1 MIEPPNITKKQKKQ
15 IQTFIEDA
23 LEFNKTHNIFVRKSK
38 EDVYDKDVID
48 CFPLVEKIKPNKTV
62 LDLGSGGGFPG
73 ILLAI
78 TKQKNQIFLLER
90 NKKKSYFLK
99 KTIKKLRLTNV
110 FVINKNITK
119 NNTFGKFDI
128 ITARAFSNIENILK
142 VTKPNSKTSTK
153 LLLLKGRDEKIKK
166 EIKLLDKNKYLCE
179 IINLKNNTTERNMVI
194 IKMR

>member
-1 MIEPPNITKKQKKQ
+1 VIDLPDISTKQKKQ

>member
-1 MIEPPNITKKQKKQ
+1 MIDLPDISTKQTKQ

-48 CFPLVEKIKPNKTV
+48 CFPLVEKITPNKTV

-78 TKQKNQIFLLER
+78 IKQKNKIFLLER

-99 KTIKKLRLTNV
+99 KTIKKLRLTNA

-128 ITARAFSNIENILK
+128 ITARAFSDIENILML
-142 VTKPNSKTSTK
+142 TKPNTKTLTK
-153 LLLLKGRDEKIKK
+153 LLLLKGRNAKIKK

-179 IINLKNNTTERNMVI
+179 IINLKNKTIERNMVI

>member
-1 MIEPPNITKKQKKQ
+1 MIDLPDIPTKQKKQ

-38 EDVYDKDVID
+38 EDVYDKDVLD
-48 CFPLVEKIKPNKTV
+48 CFPLVEKITPNKTV

-99 KTIKKLRLTNV
+99 KTIKKLQLTNV

-153 LLLLKGRDEKIKK
+153 LLLLKGRDAKIKK

>member
-1 MIEPPNITKKQKKQ
+1 VIDLPDISTKQKKQ

-38 EDVYDKDVID
+38 EDVYDKDVLD
-48 CFPLVEKIKPNKTV
+48 CFPLVEKITPNKTV

-99 KTIKKLRLTNV
+99 KTIKKLQLTNV

>member
-1 MIEPPNITKKQKKQ
+1 MIDLPDISTKQKKQ

-48 CFPLVEKIKPNKTV
+48 CFPLVEKITPNKTV

-99 KTIKKLRLTNV
+99 KIIKKLQLTNV

-128 ITARAFSNIENILK
+128 ITARAFSDIGNILK

>member
-1 MIEPPNITKKQKKQ
+1 MIDLPDISTKQTKQ

-48 CFPLVEKIKPNKTV
+48 CFPLVEKITPNKTV

-78 TKQKNQIFLLER
+78 IKQKNKIFLLER

-99 KTIKKLRLTNV
+99 KTIKKLRLTNA

-128 ITARAFSNIENILK
+128 ITARAFSDIENILML
-142 VTKPNSKTSTK
+142 TKPNTKTLTK
-153 LLLLKGRDEKIKK
+153 LLLLKGRNAKIKK

-179 IINLKNNTTERNMVI
+179 IINLKNKTTERNMVI

>member
-1 MIEPPNITKKQKKQ
+1 VIDLPDITAKQRRQ
-15 IQTFIEDA
+15 IQTFIENA

-38 EDVYDKDVID
+38 EEIYDKDVID
-48 CFPLVEKIKPNKTV
+48 CFPLVEKITPNKTV

-78 TKQKNQIFLLER
+78 TKQKNKIFLLER

-99 KTIKKLRLTNV
+99 KIIKRLRLTNAV
-110 FVINKNITK
+110 VINKNITK
-119 NNTFGKFDI
+119 NNTFGEFDI
-128 ITARAFSNIENILK
+128 ITARAFSDIENILK
-142 VTKPNSKTSTK
+142 LTTSNTKTSTR
-153 LLLLKGRDEKIKK
+153 LILLKGRDEKIKK

>member
-1 MIEPPNITKKQKKQ
+1 MIDLPDIPTKQITQ

-48 CFPLVEKIKPNKTV
+48 CFPLMEKITPNKTV

-73 ILLAI
+73 ILIAI
-78 TKQKNQIFLLER
+78 IKQKNKIFLLER

-99 KTIKKLRLTNV
+99 KTIKKLRLTNAV
-110 FVINKNITK
+110 VINKNITK

-128 ITARAFSNIENILK
+128 ITARAFSDIENILML
-142 VTKPNSKTSTK
+142 TKPNTKTLTK
-153 LLLLKGRDEKIKK
+153 LLLLKGRNEKIKK

-179 IINLKNNTTERNMVI
+179 IINLKSNTTERNMVI

>member
-1 MIEPPNITKKQKKQ
+1 MIDLPDISTKQKKQ

-38 EDVYDKDVID
+38 EDVYDKDVLD
-48 CFPLVEKIKPNKTV
+48 CFPLVEKITPNKTV

-99 KTIKKLRLTNV
+99 KTIKKLQLTNV

-119 NNTFGKFDI
+119 NNTLGKFDI
-128 ITARAFSNIENILK
+128 ITARAFSDIENILK

>member
-1 MIEPPNITKKQKKQ
+1 MIDLPDISTKQTKQ

-48 CFPLVEKIKPNKTV
+48 CFPLVEKITPNKTV

-78 TKQKNQIFLLER
+78 IKQKNKIFLLER

-99 KTIKKLRLTNV
+99 KTIKKLRLTNA
-110 FVINKNITK
+110 FVLNKNITK

-128 ITARAFSNIENILK
+128 ITARAFSDIENILML
-142 VTKPNSKTSTK
+142 TKPNTKTLTK
-153 LLLLKGRDEKIKK
+153 LLLLKGRNAKIKK

>member
-1 MIEPPNITKKQKKQ
+1 MIDLPDISTKQKKQ

-153 LLLLKGRDEKIKK
+153 LLLLKGRDAKIKK

>member
-1 MIEPPNITKKQKKQ
+1 MIDLPDITAKQRRQ
-15 IQTFIEDA
+15 IQTFIENA

-38 EDVYDKDVID
+38 EEIYDKDVID
-48 CFPLVEKIKPNKTV
+48 CFPLVEKITPNKTV

-78 TKQKNQIFLLER
+78 TKQKNKIFLLER

-99 KTIKKLRLTNV
+99 KIIKRLRLTNAV
-110 FVINKNITK
+110 VINKNITK
-119 NNTFGKFDI
+119 NNTFGEFDI
-128 ITARAFSNIENILK
+128 ITARAFSDIENILK
-142 VTKPNSKTSTK
+142 LTTSNTKTSTR
-153 LLLLKGRDEKIKK
+153 LILLKGRDEKIKK

>member
-1 MIEPPNITKKQKKQ
+1 MIDLPDIPTKQKKQ

-38 EDVYDKDVID
+38 EDVYDKDVLD
-48 CFPLVEKIKPNKTV
+48 CFPLVEKITPNKTV

-99 KTIKKLRLTNV
+99 KTIKKLQLTNV

-119 NNTFGKFDI
+119 NNTLGKFDI
-128 ITARAFSNIENILK
+128 ITARAFSDIENILK

-153 LLLLKGRDEKIKK
+153 LLLLKGRDAKIKK

>member
-1 MIEPPNITKKQKKQ
+1 MIDLPDISTKQKKQ

-38 EDVYDKDVID
+38 EDVYDKDVLD

>member
-1 MIEPPNITKKQKKQ
+1 MIDLPDISTKQTKQ

-48 CFPLVEKIKPNKTV
+48 CFPLVEKITPNKTV

-78 TKQKNQIFLLER
+78 IKQKNKIFLLER

-99 KTIKKLRLTNV
+99 KTIKKLRLTNAV
-110 FVINKNITK
+110 VINKNITK

-128 ITARAFSNIENILK
+128 ITARAFSDIENILML
-142 VTKPNSKTSTK
+142 TKPNTKTLTK
-153 LLLLKGRDEKIKK
+153 LLLLKGRNAKIKK

>member
-1 MIEPPNITKKQKKQ
+1 MIDLPDISTKQKKQ

-90 NKKKSYFLK
+90 NKKKILFLK
-99 KTIKKLRLTNV
+99 KNYKKT
-110 FVINKNITK
+110 
-119 NNTFGKFDI
+119 
-128 ITARAFSNIENILK
+128 TANQC
-142 VTKPNSKTSTK
+142 VC
-153 LLLLKGRDEKIKK
+153 
-166 EIKLLDKNKYLCE
+166 YQ
-179 IINLKNNTTERNMVI
+179 
-194 IKMR
+194 

>member
-1 MIEPPNITKKQKKQ
+1 MIDLPDISTKQKKQ

-48 CFPLVEKIKPNKTV
+48 CFPLVEKITPNKTV

-99 KTIKKLRLTNV
+99 KIIKKLQLTNV

-128 ITARAFSNIENILK
+128 ITARAFSDIENILK
-142 VTKPNSKTSTK
+142 LTKPK
-153 LLLLKGRDEKIKK
+153 LTGLISIKK
-166 EIKLLDKNKYLCE
+166 MKK
-179 IINLKNNTTERNMVI
+179 
-194 IKMR
+194 

>member
-1 MIEPPNITKKQKKQ
+1 MIDLPDISTKQKKQ

-48 CFPLVEKIKPNKTV
+48 CFPLVEKITPNKTV

-99 KTIKKLRLTNV
+99 KIIKKLQLTNV

-128 ITARAFSNIENILK
+128 ITARAFSDIENILK

-179 IINLKNNTTERNMVI
+179 IINLKKNTTERNMVI

>member
-1 MIEPPNITKKQKKQ
+1 MIDLPDITARQRRQ
-15 IQTFIEDA
+15 IQTFIENA

-38 EDVYDKDVID
+38 EEIYDKDVID
-48 CFPLVEKIKPNKTV
+48 CFPLVEKITPNKTV

-78 TKQKNQIFLLER
+78 TKQKNKIFLLER

-99 KTIKKLRLTNV
+99 KIIKRLRLTNAV
-110 FVINKNITK
+110 VINKNITK
-119 NNTFGKFDI
+119 NNTFGEFDI
-128 ITARAFSNIENILK
+128 ITARAFSDIENILK
-142 VTKPNSKTSTK
+142 LTTSNTKTSTR
-153 LLLLKGRDEKIKK
+153 LILLKGRDEKIKK

>member
-1 MIEPPNITKKQKKQ
+1 MIDLPDIPTKQIKQ

-48 CFPLVEKIKPNKTV
+48 CFPLVEKITPNKTV

-78 TKQKNQIFLLER
+78 IKQKNKIFLLER

-99 KTIKKLRLTNV
+99 KTIKKLQLTNA

-128 ITARAFSNIENILK
+128 ITARAFSDIENILML
-142 VTKPNSKTSTK
+142 TKPNTKTLTK
-153 LLLLKGRDEKIKK
+153 LLLLKGRNAKIKK

-179 IINLKNNTTERNMVI
+179 IINLKNKTIERNMVI

>member
-38 EDVYDKDVID
+38 EDVYEKDVID

>member
-1 MIEPPNITKKQKKQ
+1 MIDLPDISTKQTKQ

-48 CFPLVEKIKPNKTV
+48 CFPLVEKITPNKTV

-78 TKQKNQIFLLER
+78 IKQKNKIFLLER

-99 KTIKKLRLTNV
+99 KTIKKLRLTNA

-128 ITARAFSNIENILK
+128 ITARAFSDIENILML
-142 VTKPNSKTSTK
+142 TKPNTKTLTK
-153 LLLLKGRDEKIKK
+153 LLLLKGRNEKIKK
-166 EIKLLDKNKYLCE
+166 EIKPLDKNKYLCE

>member
-1 MIEPPNITKKQKKQ
+1 MIDLPHITTKQTKK

-48 CFPLVEKIKPNKTV
+48 CFPLVEKITPNETV

-78 TKQKNQIFLLER
+78 IKQKNKIFLLER

-99 KTIKKLRLTNV
+99 KTIKKLRLTNA

-128 ITARAFSNIENILK
+128 ITARAFSDIENILK
-142 VTKPNSKTSTK
+142 VTKLNTKTSTR

-179 IINLKNNTTERNMVI
+179 IINLRNNTTERNMVI
-194 IKMR
+194 ITMR

>member
-1 MIEPPNITKKQKKQ
+1 M
-15 IQTFIEDA
+15 
-23 LEFNKTHNIFVRKSK
+23 
-38 EDVYDKDVID
+38 
-48 CFPLVEKIKPNKTV
+48 
-62 LDLGSGGGFPG
+62 
-73 ILLAI
+73 
-78 TKQKNQIFLLER
+78 
-90 NKKKSYFLK
+90 
-99 KTIKKLRLTNV
+99 

>member
-1 MIEPPNITKKQKKQ
+1 MIDLPDISTKQKKQ

-38 EDVYDKDVID
+38 EDVYDKDVLD
-48 CFPLVEKIKPNKTV
+48 CFPLVEKITPNKTV

-99 KTIKKLRLTNV
+99 KTIKKLQLTNV

-119 NNTFGKFDI
+119 NNTLGKFDI
-128 ITARAFSNIENILK
+128 ITARAFSDIENILK

-153 LLLLKGRDEKIKK
+153 LLLLKGRDAKIKK

>member
-1 MIEPPNITKKQKKQ
+1 MIDLPDISTKQTKQ

-48 CFPLVEKIKPNKTV
+48 CFPLVEKITPNKTV

-78 TKQKNQIFLLER
+78 IKQKNKIFLLER

-99 KTIKKLRLTNV
+99 KTIKKLRLTNA
-110 FVINKNITK
+110 FVLNKNITK

-128 ITARAFSNIENILK
+128 ITARAFSNIENILML
-142 VTKPNSKTSTK
+142 TKPNTKTLTK
-153 LLLLKGRDEKIKK
+153 LLLLKGRNEKIKK
-166 EIKLLDKNKYLCE
+166 EIKPLDKNKYLCE

>member
-1 MIEPPNITKKQKKQ
+1 VIDLPDIPTKQKKQ

-78 TKQKNQIFLLER
+78 TKQKNHIFLLER

>member
-48 CFPLVEKIKPNKTV
+48 CFPLVEKITPNKTV

-99 KTIKKLRLTNV
+99 KIIKKLQLTNV

-128 ITARAFSNIENILK
+128 ITARAFSDIENILK

>member
-1 MIEPPNITKKQKKQ
+1 MIDLPDISTKKKKQ

-38 EDVYDKDVID
+38 EDVYEKDVID
-48 CFPLVEKIKPNKTV
+48 CFPLVEKIKSNKTV

>member
-1 MIEPPNITKKQKKQ
+1 MIDLPDISIKQKKQ

-48 CFPLVEKIKPNKTV
+48 CFPLVEKITPNKTV

-128 ITARAFSNIENILK
+128 ITARAFSDIENILK
-142 VTKPNSKTSTK
+142 LTKPNSKTSTK

-166 EIKLLDKNKYLCE
+166 EINLLDKNKYLCE

>member
-1 MIEPPNITKKQKKQ
+1 MIDLPHITTKQTKK

-38 EDVYDKDVID
+38 EDVYHKDVID
-48 CFPLVEKIKPNKTV
+48 CFPLAEKITPNKTV

-78 TKQKNQIFLLER
+78 IKQKNKFYLLER
-90 NKKKSYFLK
+90 NEKKSYFLK
-99 KTIKKLRLTNV
+99 KTIKRLRLTNAV
-110 FVINKNITK
+110 VINKNITK

-128 ITARAFSNIENILK
+128 ITARAFSDIENILK
-142 VTKPNSKTSTK
+142 VTKLNTKTSTR

>member
-1 MIEPPNITKKQKKQ
+1 MIDLPDITAKQRRQ
-15 IQTFIEDA
+15 IQTFIENA

-38 EDVYDKDVID
+38 EEIYDKDVID
-48 CFPLVEKIKPNKTV
+48 CFPLVEKITPNKTV

-78 TKQKNQIFLLER
+78 TKQKNKIFLLER

-99 KTIKKLRLTNV
+99 KIIKRLRLTNAV
-110 FVINKNITK
+110 VMNKNITK
-119 NNTFGKFDI
+119 NNTFGEFDI
-128 ITARAFSNIENILK
+128 ITARAFSDIENILK
-142 VTKPNSKTSTK
+142 LTTSNTKTSTR
-153 LLLLKGRDEKIKK
+153 LILLKGRDEKIKK

>member
-1 MIEPPNITKKQKKQ
+1 MIDLPEISTKQKKQ
-15 IQTFIEDA
+15 IQTFIENA

-48 CFPLVEKIKPNKTV
+48 CFPLVEKITPNKTV

-99 KTIKKLRLTNV
+99 KTIKKLRLTNA

-128 ITARAFSNIENILK
+128 ITARAFSDIENILK

>member
-1 MIEPPNITKKQKKQ
+1 MIDLPDISTKQKKQ

-23 LEFNKTHNIFVRKSK
+23 LEFNKAHNIFVRKSK